1 MNPAKRDIMAD
12 LYKHGIKKMPAGEM
26 NIGAAVEGSASSE
39 GSAARVEMKP
49 FTWETWD
56 MPTYH
61 ERLKPSYYILKDA
74 FTKYE

>member
-1 MNPAKRDIMAD
+1 MAD

-26 NIGAAVEGSASSE
+26 NIGAAVEGSAS
-39 GSAARVEMKP
+39 RVEMKP